1 MSLSIDVTS
10 LPSITS
16 SVFKNDSS
24 PTASTLSGKSIGR
37 SEQYISPDV
46 EAFNKYMLS
55 KSPEDIGPSDSA
67 SNDPLTSFSIRS
79 NAVKTNADAGVSMDS
94 STQSRPSS
102 NVGCDQVDFSLNK
115 GIKINA
121 NMDSSISITTD
132 RTDVRAKNEGFQS
145 TTGVKKKDKSK
156 KSYPR
161 IDAESDSED
170 FVLDDSD
177 SDDGKCKNCKYKR
190 KYFALRKKMKQ
201 VAMQLIEDM

>member
-10 LPSITS
+10 LPSIS
-16 SVFKNDSS
+16 SSIYKNESS
-24 PTASTLSGKSIGR
+24 STTSTLSGKSIGR

-46 EAFNKYMLS
+46 EAFGKYMLS

-102 NVGCDQVDFSLNK
+102 NVGCDQVDFSFNK
-115 GIKINA
+115 GIKMNA
-121 NMDSSISITTD
+121 NLDSSISI
-132 RTDVRAKNEGFQS
+132 S
-145 TTGVKKKDKSK
+145 TNLKKEKSK
-156 KSYPR
+156 SGNKSRKHYPK
-161 IDAESDSED
+161 IEAESDSD
-170 FVLDDSD
+170 DYVLDDSD

-190 KYFALRKKMKQ
+190 KYFALRMRMKQ
-201 VAMQLIEDM
+201 VAMQLIEDL

>member
-10 LPSITS
+10 LPSIS
-16 SVFKNDSS
+16 SSIYKHESS
-24 PTASTLSGKSIGR
+24 STTSTLSGKSIGR
-37 SEQYISPDV
+37 SEQYVSPDA

-115 GIKINA
+115 DIKVNA
-121 NMDSSISITTD
+121 NLDSSIS
-132 RTDVRAKNEGFQS
+132 VS
-145 TTGVKKKDKSK
+145 TVSK
-156 KSYPR
+156 KEKFKSDHKSRKHYPR
-161 IDAESDSED
+161 IEADSDSDEY
-170 FVLDDSD
+170 VLDDSD
-177 SDDGKCKNCKYKR
+177 SDDGKCKNCKYKK
-190 KYFALRKKMKQ
+190 KYFALRMRMKQ
-201 VAMQLIEDM
+201 VAMQLIEDL

>member
-10 LPSITS
+10 LPSIS
-16 SVFKNDSS
+16 SSILKNESS
-24 PTASTLSGKSIGR
+24 STTSTLSGKSIGR

-102 NVGCDQVDFSLNK
+102 KVGCDQVDFSLTK
-115 GIKINA
+115 GINVSA
-121 NMDSSISITTD
+121 NLDSSVSISTD
-132 RTDVRAKNEGFQS
+132 NKKEKS
-145 TTGVKKKDKSK
+145 KKDKSTK
-156 KSYPR
+156 HYPR
-161 IDAESDSED
+161 IEADSDSED
-170 FVLDDSD
+170 YVLDDSD
-177 SDDGKCKNCKYKR
+177 SDDG
-190 KYFALRKKMKQ
+190 
-201 VAMQLIEDM
+201 

>member
-10 LPSITS
+10 LPSIS
-16 SVFKNDSS
+16 SSIYKHESS
-24 PTASTLSGKSIGR
+24 STTSTLSGKSISR
-37 SEQYISPDV
+37 SEQYVSPDA

-115 GIKINA
+115 GIKVNA
-121 NMDSSISITTD
+121 NLDSSIS
-132 RTDVRAKNEGFQS
+132 VS
-145 TTGVKKKDKSK
+145 TVSKKEKSK
-156 KSYPR
+156 SDHKSRKHYPR
-161 IDAESDSED
+161 IEADSDSDEYI
-170 FVLDDSD
+170 LDDSD
-177 SDDGKCKNCKYKR
+177 SDDGKCKNCKYKK
-190 KYFALRKKMKQ
+190 KYFALRMRMKQ
-201 VAMQLIEDM
+201 VAMQLIEDL

>member
-10 LPSITS
+10 LPSISSSIYKHESSSATS
-16 SVFKNDSS
+16 
-24 PTASTLSGKSIGR
+24 TISGKSIGR
-37 SEQYISPDV
+37 SEQYISPDA

-102 NVGCDQVDFSLNK
+102 DVGCDQVDFSLNK

-121 NMDSSISITTD
+121 AVDSSISI
-132 RTDVRAKNEGFQS
+132 S
-145 TTGVKKKDKSK
+145 TKPKKRKSK
-156 KSYPR
+156 QESKS
-161 IDAESDSED
+161 
-170 FVLDDSD
+170 
-177 SDDGKCKNCKYKR
+177 R
-190 KYFALRKKMKQ
+190 KYYLD
-201 VAMQLIEDM
+201 LI

>member
-10 LPSITS
+10 LPSIS
-16 SVFKNDSS
+16 SSIYKHESS
-24 PTASTLSGKSIGR
+24 STTSTLSGKSIGR
-37 SEQYISPDV
+37 SEQYVSPDA

-115 GIKINA
+115 GIKVNA
-121 NMDSSISITTD
+121 NLDSSIS
-132 RTDVRAKNEGFQS
+132 VS
-145 TTGVKKKDKSK
+145 TVSK
-156 KSYPR
+156 KEKFKSDHKSRKHYPR
-161 IDAESDSED
+161 IEADSDSDEY
-170 FVLDDSD
+170 VLDDSD
-177 SDDGKCKNCKYKR
+177 SDDGKCENCKYKK
-190 KYFALRKKMKQ
+190 KYFALRMRMKQ
-201 VAMQLIEDM
+201 VAMQLIGDL

>member
-10 LPSITS
+10 LPSIS
-16 SVFKNDSS
+16 SSIYKNESS
-24 PTASTLSGKSIGR
+24 STTSTLSGKSIGR
-37 SEQYISPDV
+37 SEQYISPDA

-102 NVGCDQVDFSLNK
+102 NVGCDQVDFSFNK
-115 GIKINA
+115 GIKMNA
-121 NMDSSISITTD
+121 NLDSSISISTNSKKEKS
-132 RTDVRAKNEGFQS
+132 KNEH
-145 TTGVKKKDKSK
+145 KSRK
-156 KSYPR
+156 HYPK
-161 IDAESDSED
+161 IEAESDSD
-170 FVLDDSD
+170 DYVLDDSD

-190 KYFALRKKMKQ
+190 KYFALRMRMKQ
-201 VAMQLIEDM
+201 VAMQLIEDL

>member
-10 LPSITS
+10 LPSIS
-16 SVFKNDSS
+16 SSIYKNESS
-24 PTASTLSGKSIGR
+24 STTSTLSGKSIGR

-46 EAFNKYMLS
+46 EAFSKYMLS

-102 NVGCDQVDFSLNK
+102 NVGCDQVDFSFSK
-115 GIKINA
+115 GIKMNA
-121 NMDSSISITTD
+121 NLDSSISI
-132 RTDVRAKNEGFQS
+132 S
-145 TTGVKKKDKSK
+145 TNSKKEKSK
-156 KSYPR
+156 SDHKSRKHYPK
-161 IDAESDSED
+161 IEAESDSD
-170 FVLDDSD
+170 DYVLDDSD

-190 KYFALRKKMKQ
+190 KYFALRMRMKQ
-201 VAMQLIEDM
+201 VAMQLIEDL